1 MVEEKSFVLLCG
13 GDGFSVVYVSSN
25 SLICIREV
33 CVAFYMSIIPQE
45 NVKKKQKHK
54 ETKRKITPHPC
65 HGFKSF
71 HLDVTLTAH
80 PKQKFLPF
88 EQDMASKTLYLRL
101 KERIGRYKTL
111 ILLF

>member
-1 MVEEKSFVLLCG
+1 ML
-13 GDGFSVVYVSSN
+13 
-25 SLICIREV
+25 
-33 CVAFYMSIIPQE
+33 
-45 NVKKKQKHK
+45 KKTHK
-54 ETKRKITPHPC
+54 ETKRKVTPHPC

-80 PKQKFLPF
+80 PKQKLLPF

-101 KERIGRYKTL
+101 KEKIGRYKTL